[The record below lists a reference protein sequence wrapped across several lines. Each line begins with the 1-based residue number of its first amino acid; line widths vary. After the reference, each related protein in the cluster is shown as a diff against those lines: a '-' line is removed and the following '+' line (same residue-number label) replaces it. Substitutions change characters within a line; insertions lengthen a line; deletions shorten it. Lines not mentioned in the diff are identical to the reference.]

1 MSITWKNLRELQLS
15 GLLNFSSSQISIS
28 VPELQYNLY
37 NYEPISNKA
46 KAEQNCIPEISGSEG
61 LNDVSAINCHTQAQ
75 RISKTV
81 LFLCM

>member
-1 MSITWKNLRELQLS
+1 MSLIWTNLNELQPS

-46 KAEQNCIPEISGSEG
+46 KAEQNCIPESSGSELG
-61 LNDVSAINCHTQAQ
+61 
-75 RISKTV
+75 
-81 LFLCM
+81 